1 MHFAHDKKPGS
12 SPDPPKSGPGV
23 PESGPPLARG
33 KHIFVGGVDRFVPGP
48 RRASYSDEC
57 YQNNT
62 YGMFTQLVVYAQS
75 PLKLGLC
82 RDVISLIT
90 PGMCSCVIRPTHVVA
105 PLEIMHSAR
114 SDWARAHML
123 SVREFPRS
131 SDGRYRSHNY
141 PGVIAATSTE
151 NLYETA

>member
-48 RRASYSDEC
+48 RRASYSDAC

-82 RDVISLIT
+82 RDVISLT
-90 PGMCSCVIRPTHVVA
+90 GC
-105 PLEIMHSAR
+105 AR
-114 SDWARAHML
+114 VLSDQPMWSPRLRLCTVPVQTGPVHTCYQSENSRDRAT
-123 SVREFPRS
+123 
-131 SDGRYRSHNY
+131 
-141 PGVIAATSTE
+141 GVIAATTIRALSQPHPPKIFTK
-151 NLYETA
+151 LY